1 MVSPLAEAEWAKVIE
16 PGKGYEEGDPE
27 EWVIDLVL
35 DPSANPA
42 HLEFISKIELLM
54 QEAHGSSVKVAER
67 GWPFRDHKQRA
78 GLVVVKFKRNT
89 VTKKGNQLPPPVIVD
104 ARKQPWNGDLIGN
117 GSKVKVGFSYYGW
130 ARKDGAGIS
139 LQLESLQ
146 VIDLVPY
153 EGIDPT
159 GGFGEEEG
167 YAVPEAEATAGF
179 SNETPAAASKPASF
193 SDRFR
198 GNAAAAIGDEEIPF

>member
-1 MVSPLAEAEWAKVIE
+1 MVSPLAEAEWAKVID
-16 PGKGYEEGDPE
+16 PVKGYEEGDPD

-35 DPSANPA
+35 DPCKEPA
-42 HLEFISKIELLM
+42 HLDFISRIELLM
-54 QEAHGSSVKVAER
+54 QEAHGSNVKVAER
-67 GWPFRDHKQRA
+67 GWPFRDHKERP
-78 GLVVVKFKRNT
+78 GLVVVKFKRT
-89 VTKKGNQLPPPVIVD
+89 IVTKKGNVLPRPVIVD

-117 GSKVKVGFSYYGW
+117 GSKVKVGFTHYGW
-130 ARKDGAGIS
+130 SRKDGVGIS

-167 YAVPEAEATAGF
+167 YVVPEAEETAGF
-179 SNETPAAASKPASF
+179 SNEAPAAASKPASF

-198 GNAAAAIGDEEIPF
+198 GTSPAAVSDEGW